1 LQEKT
6 KSRTASKLDEIAV
19 SRTLDPKLGHDRHI
33 LTFLSEFVLPAR
45 DPVVQ
50 LQALFVLIIKI
61 VASATLR
68 RKDMRDCGEARQF
81 TKIIQMV

>member
-1 LQEKT
+1 LHEKT
-6 KSRTASKLDEIAV
+6 KLRTASWEEQLNEIAA
-19 SRTLDPKLGHDRHI
+19 SRTLDPKLGYDRHI
-33 LTFLSEFVLPAR
+33 LTFVSEFVLAAR

-68 RKDMRDCGEARQF
+68 RNDMRDCGEAR
-81 TKIIQMV
+81 